1 MHSLPKALLVETSLI
16 AEFLRRSSG
25 NWRSERRYY
34 TLPDGE
40 TQEMVSLVQVRFL
53 EAGSPELIAL
63 AQLHDLADGSEVL
76 CGSEVHWQTSAIAT
90 GREASNGS
98 TVFGVY
104 ANQLLRD
111 GGFAVHGPVR
121 ADYSFVDAHTLR
133 LSTES
138 NGSVFEEE
146 LKLVGEQYR
155 TRQTIV
161 TRAGEQ
167 KLIGQYLERRV

>member
-1 MHSLPKALLVETSLI
+1 MSALPKAPLVETSLV
-16 AEFLRRSSG
+16 ADFLRRSSG

-34 TLPDGE
+34 TLPEGE
-40 TQEMVSLVQVRFL
+40 TQEMVSAVQVRFL
-53 EAGSPELIAL
+53 EAGSPELTTL
-63 AQLHDLADGSEVL
+63 AQLHGLADGNEVL

-121 ADYSFVDAHTLR
+121 ANYTFVDQNTLR
-133 LSTES
+133 LRTES

-146 LKLVGEQYR
+146 LKLVGDQYR

-167 KLIGQYLERRV
+167 KLIGQYLERRI